1 MLSDVDRFRRPNEQ
15 AGSMRFRINTQKT
28 DFGRAFAEIGNDLVP
43 FQIGHIFE
51 NRPIARHRR
60 RFGCLRTN
68 VGQHEERH
76 GQKNRKRE
84 FCFYDRINR
93 SGILFHKKSYP
104 TLAGIGDAGSCPEQ
118 GSAIPATVN

>member
-1 MLSDVDRFRRPNEQ
+1 MDHFSGHVIESARAQLGTLAFAGKNRITGDHGVRFISGMPMLPHMDRLRRPNEE

-60 RFGCLRTN
+60 RLGCLRTN

-76 GQKNRKRE
+76 GEKN
-84 FCFYDRINR
+84 
-93 SGILFHKKSYP
+93 
-104 TLAGIGDAGSCPEQ
+104 
-118 GSAIPATVN
+118 

>member
-1 MLSDVDRFRRPNEQ
+1 
-15 AGSMRFRINTQKT
+15 
-28 DFGRAFAEIGNDLVP
+28 
-43 FQIGHIFE
+43 
-51 NRPIARHRR
+51 
-60 RFGCLRTN
+60 LRTN
-68 VGQHEERH
+68 VGQHQERH

-84 FCFYDRINR
+84 FCSHDKINR